1 MPIMPTITPKAA
13 PAAAPNLE
21 QNTFMFILGWLVMI
35 VILVGINRTHVG
47 HVIIYYSLLLI
58 ILLILA
64 TEYQQIVPIFNS
76 ITSIGQFNAAQ
87 GVGATGQGVK

>member
-1 MPIMPTITPKAA
+1 MPTLPTTPQPAPTAA
-13 PAAAPNLE
+13 NNLE

-76 ITSIGQFNAAQ
+76 IQSIGQFNTTNT
-87 GVGATGQGVK
+87 VVTK